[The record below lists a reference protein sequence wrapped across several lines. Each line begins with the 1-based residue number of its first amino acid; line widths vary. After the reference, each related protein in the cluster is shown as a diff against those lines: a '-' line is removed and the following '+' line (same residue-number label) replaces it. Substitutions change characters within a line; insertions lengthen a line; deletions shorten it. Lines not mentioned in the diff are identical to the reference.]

1 MKPFKDIYKAKRITK
16 LDELVEILSNDR
28 KTIRNGIS
36 DRKASIISRERSK
49 VRYFDNKKCQ
59 LLLRYKKKKTRA

>member
-16 LDELVEILSNDR
+16 LDDLVEILSNDR
-28 KTIRNGIS
+28 KTIRNGIA